1 MRVFSILVAA
11 CLGIGSARAD
21 GLVLA
26 SPGGPSTQGQC
37 YASGNSGPRVPCVLQ
52 GQTWTRVLRPTDPA
66 DGLTVAPA
74 SGAPPNSLARSV
86 FEALRGSTFYL
97 RPFLSDLTCA
107 VDQTSNV
114 AVALALAPV
123 GAEIVAP
130 PGCIAAADTTTVTSR
145 HLRGVG
151 RSAGGT
157 EWRYGSASGAA
168 VKLMGD
174 GARVSG
180 ILFTNPVSNT
190 QATAVQI
197 ADGITN
203 PRGVMVDHI
212 RAIGFRDQ
220 LDVQSGEWWSASHL
234 DFYNAVRYGVRI
246 RNGVH
251 GDSGDGVIHASTIY
265 ADSPIGDT
273 AIRLESGGGLKI
285 TATKTLQFNK
295 SLVLAV
301 ADGVNTSI
309 LMVDGSNSFENPRSG
324 EAVRLG
330 RIEGGT
336 TGIYGHINISA
347 QLTGA
352 VGVYPGVEN
361 VRLAPLTR
369 DTLFGVI
376 IQGGDNIT
384 VASGTM
390 LLRVDQGLI
399 IQDPATNVLVAEFSC
414 PGCRIKISD
423 QRAAGAGR
431 IALNEVRP
439 LSLPAPNTSTAY
451 VPLYEVEVP
460 PYRGARLNVEVEGL
474 LQGAGAVNTLL
485 DVLAYHNGTTI
496 PAPAT
501 VSNVQG
507 GQAPVD
513 IQFDTS
519 TTPGKIRVGARVNSA
534 YATSTLSGSMTLR
547 VDGRVGSFRALP

>member
-1 MRVFSILVAA
+1 MARQPLRLVRDTAA
-11 CLGIGSARAD
+11 AIAAYTGPAGEPTYAVDTKNLHIQD
-21 GLVLA
+21 GQTPGGTQLLA
-26 SPGGPSTQGQC
+26 SGGLGDAARMT
-37 YASGNSGPRVPCVLQ
+37 AVPDKL
-52 GQTWTRVLRPTDPA
+52 A
-66 DGLTVAPA
+66 AA
-74 SGAPPNSLARSV
+74 NSLAQHIYA
-86 FEALRGSTFYL
+86 ALQGTMFHAAPL
-97 RPFLSDLTCA
+97 LGDLTDGTDKSA
-107 VDQTSNV
+107 RISG
-114 AVALALAPV
+114 ALSLAAPGV
-123 GAEIVAP
+123 EVVLP
-130 PGCIAAADTTTVTSR
+130 PGVILISQTITVTSR

-157 EWRYGSASGAA
+157 EIRYTGTTGAA

-190 QATAVQI
+190 QAVAVQI
-197 ADGITN
+197 ADGTTN

-212 RAIGFRDQ
+212 RAVGFRDQ

-265 ADSPIGDT
+265 ADNPIGDT

-324 EAVRLG
+324 EAVHLG

-390 LLRVDQGLI
+390 LLRVDQGVI
-399 IQDPATNVLVAEFSC
+399 IQDPATNVLVANFSA
-414 PGCRIKISD
+414 PGCRVKLVD
-423 QRAAGAGR
+423 QRVTGASP
-431 IALNEVRP
+431 IALNEVRAI
-439 LSLPAPNTSTAY
+439 SLPAPNTNSAY

-460 PYRGARLNVEVEGL
+460 PYRGVRLSVEIEGL
-474 LQGAGAVNTLL
+474 LQGAGVVNTLL
-485 DVLAYHNGTTI
+485 DVLAYHNGMTI